1 MSQISF
7 SADESISLKKPT
19 SIPEVAKQ
27 RELSGTMQN
36 DADMKSKRLISNA
49 KFKEIS
55 GHDIFPPP
63 DEIVPRSLAVAHSLE
78 TKENKDIGEPAPR
91 NIHTSIKVSNV
102 SLCIMCWI
110 KKFLVFVCLW
120 VDILFLVGRYS

>member
-1 MSQISF
+1 
-7 SADESISLKKPT
+7 
-19 SIPEVAKQ
+19 VAKQ
-27 RELSGTMQN
+27 RELSGTLQN
-36 DADMKSKRLISNA
+36 DFDMKSNKLISNA

-55 GHDIFPPP
+55 GHDIFAPPS
-63 DEIVPRSLAVAHSLE
+63 EIAPRSLAAARSME

-91 NIHTSIKVSNV
+91 NIHPSIKVSNV